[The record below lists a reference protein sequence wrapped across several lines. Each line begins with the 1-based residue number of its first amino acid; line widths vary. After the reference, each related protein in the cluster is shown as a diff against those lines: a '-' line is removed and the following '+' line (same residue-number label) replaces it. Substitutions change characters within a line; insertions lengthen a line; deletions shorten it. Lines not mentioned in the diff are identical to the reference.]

1 MALQYQ
7 QNDDHDEQT
16 NKQSGLIIDI
26 SPALQRR
33 LKRAAAKH
41 DLPVEAYIEEVIE
54 KAVAEEE
61 QREEQSPAEQEHH
74 SISQQTLD
82 RLRYIREKIMEERQ
96 GKPFSDSTEI
106 IRQMR
111 EERSQYL
118 SEL

>member
-7 QNDDHDEQT
+7 QNDDHDEQAD
-16 NKQSGLIIDI
+16 KQPGLIIDI
-26 SPALQRR
+26 SPALRRR
-33 LKRAAAKH
+33 LKQAAAKRN
-41 DLPVEAYIEEVIE
+41 LPVEAFVEEVIE

-61 QREEQSPAEQEHH
+61 KSSAEQEHH

>member
-1 MALQYQ
+1 MALQHQ

-16 NKQSGLIIDI
+16 NKQSGMIIDI

-41 DLPVEAYIEEVIE
+41 DLPVEAYVEEVIE
-54 KAVAEEE
+54 KAVAE
-61 QREEQSPAEQEHH
+61 EEQSPAEQEHH

-82 RLRYIREKIMEERQ
+82 RLRYIREKLMEGRE

-111 EERSQYL
+111 EERSQHL